1 MRGSFQLMKSVN
13 RKAILN
19 KIRLQGPISRA
30 DIAKETGLTPPTVTN
45 IVKELIRES
54 FVKESHLGKSSGG
67 RKPTL
72 LQLNENGY
80 YVIGVDAGS
89 NTIEAAI
96 CNILGQTMLRSERN
110 LPKSVDSTS
119 FLEVMIDTINDLL
132 KKEIIDPGKIIGIGV
147 AMHGVM
153 NIEEGISYYSSNSG
167 LENVPV
173 KYELEKEF
181 GYEVKLENNSRAL
194 ALGEFWF
201 GGFEHVNR
209 FTAVN
214 VGRGVGSGLIVNGR
228 LIHGPQYVAGEIG
241 HTVISVDGEQC
252 TCGNRG
258 CLETFVSGDSIVR
271 RARKKINNFPENF
284 TAEDIYKQA
293 VDGNEEYRHVLEETG
308 YYLSIGLLNLI
319 NTENPDTIVLGG
331 GVMKSAE
338 FLMPIILQNIRAKAL
353 TNKLRDEV
361 NILIGTLDDDAT
373 LLGAAALLFNEYF

>member
-1 MRGSFQLMKSVN
+1 MKSVN
-13 RKAILN
+13 KKAVLN
-19 KIRLQGPISRA
+19 KIRLHGPISRA
-30 DIAKETGLTPPTVTN
+30 NIAKETGLTPPTVTN
-45 IVKELIRES
+45 IVKELIEEF
-54 FVKESHLGKSSGG
+54 FVKESHLGESSGG

-72 LQLNENGY
+72 LHLNEDGY

-89 NTIEAAI
+89 NTIEAAV
-96 CNILGQTMLRSERN
+96 CNIYGHALLRSEN
-110 LPKSVDSTS
+110 KIPKTIDSEP
-119 FLEVMIDTINDLL
+119 FLNIMIQTIRTLL
-132 KKEIIDPGKIIGIGV
+132 EDETVQPDKIIGIGV

-167 LENVPV
+167 LKNVPV
-173 KYELEKEF
+173 KSELEKEF

-209 FTAVN
+209 FCAIN
-214 VGRGVGSGLIVNGR
+214 VGRGVGSGLVVNGK

-241 HTVISVDGEQC
+241 HTVISVGGDLC

-258 CLETFVSGDSIVR
+258 CLETFVSGGSIVK
-271 RARKKINNFPENF
+271 RAKEQINHAPNSL
-284 TAEDIYKQA
+284 TAEDVYHYA
-293 VDGNEEYRHVLEETG
+293 VEGNEDYIRVLEETG

-331 GVMKSAE
+331 GVMRSAE
-338 FLMPIILQNIRAKAL
+338 FLMPILLKNIREKAL
-353 TNKLRDEV
+353 THKLRDEV
-361 NILIGTLDDDAT
+361 NILVGKLDDDAT

>member
-13 RKAILN
+13 KKAILN
-19 KIRLQGPISRA
+19 KVRLHGPISRA
-30 DIAKETGLTPPTVTN
+30 NIAKETGLTPPTVTN
-45 IVKELIRES
+45 IVKELIEES

-80 YVIGVDAGS
+80 YVVGVDAGS
-89 NTIEAAI
+89 DTIEAAI
-96 CNILGQTMLRSERN
+96 CNIFGHTILRAEKKIPKPIDSE
-110 LPKSVDSTS
+110 S
-119 FLEVMIDTINDLL
+119 FLKIMIETIRDLL
-132 KKEIIDPGKIIGIGV
+132 ETEVVNPDKIIGIGV

-173 KYELEKEF
+173 KAAIEKEF
-181 GYEVKLENNSRAL
+181 GYEVILENNSRAL

-201 GGFEHVNR
+201 GGFELVNR
-209 FTAVN
+209 FTAIN
-214 VGRGVGSGLIVNGR
+214 VGRGVGSGLIVNGK
-228 LIHGPQYVAGEIG
+228 LIHGPQYIAGEIG
-241 HTVISVDGEQC
+241 HAVISIEGERC
-252 TCGNRG
+252 TCGNKG

-271 RARKKINNFPENF
+271 RARKQISNVPESL
-284 TAEDIYKQA
+284 TAEDVYHYA
-293 VDGNEEYRHVLEETG
+293 VEGNKEYIRVLEETG

-338 FLMPIILQNIRAKAL
+338 FLMPVILKNIREKAL

-361 NILIGTLDDDAT
+361 NILVGKLDDDAT